1 MLESYPLKKA
11 RYVWWSQGL
20 TQEIYLLDSPEPSK
34 LLIFIN
40 ESHVIDLALKRGWQV
55 LLDENEK
62 NMCVIPLKMYVC
74 HPVQKKPHYLEPQKQ
89 YRLIQ
94 LIVTPPNYW

>member
-1 MLESYPLKKA
+1 MKSRLESYPLKKA

-55 LLDENEK
+55 LLDENDK
-62 NMCVIPLKMYVC
+62 NVYVIPLKMYV
-74 HPVQKKPHYLEPQKQ
+74 P
-89 YRLIQ
+89 
-94 LIVTPPNYW
+94 